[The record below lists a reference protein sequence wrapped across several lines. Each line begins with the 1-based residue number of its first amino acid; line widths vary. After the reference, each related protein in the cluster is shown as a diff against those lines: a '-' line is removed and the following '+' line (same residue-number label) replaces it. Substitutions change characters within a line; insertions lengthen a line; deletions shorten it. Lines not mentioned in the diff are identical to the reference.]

1 MIDALLS
8 KGPLK
13 PGLDRDSAM
22 ALLWVFT
29 ASGIFRRL
37 VRRRGWTSQHYEQW
51 LAGTFCDQLLPA
63 RHTRSPYQ

>member
-1 MIDALLS
+1 MD
-8 KGPLK
+8 
-13 PGLDRDSAM
+13 
-22 ALLWVFT
+22 LLWVFT